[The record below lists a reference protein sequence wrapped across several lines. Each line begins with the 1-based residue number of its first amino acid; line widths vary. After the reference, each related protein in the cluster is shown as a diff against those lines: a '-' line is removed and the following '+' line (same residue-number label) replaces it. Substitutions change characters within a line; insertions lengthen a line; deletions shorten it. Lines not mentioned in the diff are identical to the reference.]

1 MFFLL
6 YFYLSLVVK
15 CFSLFKKYFSSFKRN
30 ASSGGNNN
38 QGNNPRNSVFGEPSK
53 KKKENKKKKEK
64 KYDRDLWKKHMDS
77 KKKAK
82 ALDRR
87 YKALVEKICTKHG
100 IPTELQLEIL
110 SYIDGMVYDAW
121 DNRQMETLLAFS
133 VSYKAGNAVLI
144 RDKLSLSKKEF
155 LA

>member
-1 MFFLL
+1 
-6 YFYLSLVVK
+6 
-15 CFSLFKKYFSSFKRN
+15 
-30 ASSGGNNN
+30 
-38 QGNNPRNSVFGEPSK
+38 
-53 KKKENKKKKEK
+53 
-64 KYDRDLWKKHMDS
+64 MDS

-155 LA
+155 LAWKRIPYYVESCEFASNIFDRQNW